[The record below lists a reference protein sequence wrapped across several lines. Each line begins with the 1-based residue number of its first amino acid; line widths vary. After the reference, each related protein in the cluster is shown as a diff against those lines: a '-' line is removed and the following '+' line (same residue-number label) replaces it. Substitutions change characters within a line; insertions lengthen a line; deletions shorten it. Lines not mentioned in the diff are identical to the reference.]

1 MVLKINPLKYSCPF
15 CGKKLESRFS
25 KCFNIYCQGQKFN
38 VSNLVIYRL
47 NPNLGIGRVIRRL
60 EIPTSKSL
68 DEDDTHF
75 ITKFKVSFRN
85 NIIKIIHPIDL
96 IHYIFQE
103 EDKIKT
109 APSGICQI
117 EVFRVYKVLGNITI
131 ELTEYLKG
139 QGYKSEAHHPFG
151 GKLLDGPHVVAA
163 NLGIMGRNGLIITPE
178 FGP

>member
-47 NPNLGIGRVIRRL
+47 NPNLGIGRAIRRL

-85 NIIKIIHPIDL
+85 NIIKIIHPIDF

-103 EDKIKT
+103 ED
-109 APSGICQI
+109 Q
-117 EVFRVYKVLGNITI
+117 
-131 ELTEYLKG
+131 
-139 QGYKSEAHHPFG
+139 
-151 GKLLDGPHVVAA
+151 
-163 NLGIMGRNGLIITPE
+163 IITKQGIGYINKNDFLIKNGIISYE
-178 FGP
+178 FLMLYL